1 MPSKEEIREIDK
13 QIAQVIADTVVG
25 INWESDDPKD
35 DAILAY
41 YKCAKDIRTRLDK
54 LGVVIKVDKELPS
67 YVGATSVLERYDI
80 AFAKEVQKDMLRASY
95 VAVEPLI

>member
-54 LGVVIKVDKELPS
+54 LGVVIKQNPQGTD
-67 YVGATSVLERYDI
+67 GGVLAWI
-80 AFAKEVQKDMLRASY
+80 
-95 VAVEPLI
+95 EPLI